1 MFWTSNQ
8 TQQWQAPRL
17 HISHTTWEREIYL
30 AFYHFSI
37 STFRRLLPKG
47 LVVFCCLFFVCFF
60 NKTTFN
66 SFFKAAHHMSNSDLC
81 WWCSKQNSDSYNLRL
96 GMKLFHCK
104 NKSND
109 DVWENVMFCNT
120 TSHSKTTLH
129 LPWREPLRYSKST
142 CQYQDIKLKNNT
154 IEQSRTLLRLNCKV
168 FGCKIWKTKNFDF
181 LRTKSCI
188 NTHNDKFL
196 QWIYLIA
203 IQYVS
208 WIYLLQL

>member
-1 MFWTSNQ
+1 MTSPK
-8 TQQWQAPRL
+8 TP
-17 HISHTTWEREIYL
+17 
-30 AFYHFSI
+30 HFSYHVGERNLLGFLSFQHKHI
-37 STFRRLLPKG
+37 PQTTAKRACGFLLP
-47 LVVFCCLFFVCFF
+47 FFLFF
-60 NKTTFN
+60 NKTMFN